1 MESNNKGDNIEKFRD
16 ELYRAIND
24 KELLD
29 EEVRALS
36 KKLDL
41 EIVNYYKRNGLKL

>member
-1 MESNNKGDNIEKFRD
+1 MERINKSDNIEKLRN
-16 ELYRAIND
+16 ELYKAIND

-29 EEVRALS
+29 EEVIALS

-41 EIVNYYKRNGLKL
+41 EIVNYYKRN